1 MTNAL
6 INVGKDNDTTYISKK
21 VETKVDKIS
30 IYNALNNPDENVADN
45 INMKIELVDVLLEQI
60 EMVNDEDDG
69 IEVVSE
75 TGEIVEEE
83 PETTV
88 AVRTVLID
96 KDGKSYQAVSK
107 GVYNSIKQI
116 INIFGEPSTW
126 EDPLTVEVKQ
136 VKVKRGSMLTLN
148 ILG

>member
-6 INVGKDNDTTYISKK
+6 IPVGKDNDTTYISKK

-148 ILG
+148 IVG

>member
-6 INVGKDNDTTYISKK
+6 IPVGKDNDTTYISKK

-136 VKVKRGSMLTLN
+136 VKVKRGFMLTLN

>member
-6 INVGKDNDTTYISKK
+6 IQVGKENDTTWISKK

-126 EDPLTVEVKQ
+126 EDALTVEVKQ

>member
-6 INVGKDNDTTYISKK
+6 IPVGKDNDTTYISKK

-126 EDPLTVEVKQ
+126 EDALTVEVKQ

>member
-6 INVGKDNDTTYISKK
+6 IPVGKDNDTTYISKK

-83 PETTV
+83 SETTV

-96 KDGKSYQAVSK
+96 KDGKAYQAVSK

>member
-6 INVGKDNDTTYISKK
+6 IQVGKENDTTWISKK

>member
-6 INVGKDNDTTYISKK
+6 IPVGKDNDTTYISKK

-60 EMVNDEDDG
+60 EMLNDEDDG

>member
-6 INVGKDNDTTYISKK
+6 IPVGKDNDTTYISKK

-126 EDPLTVEVKQ
+126 DDPLTVEVKQ

>member
-6 INVGKDNDTTYISKK
+6 IPVGKDNDTTYISKK

>member
-30 IYNALNNPDENVADN
+30 IYNALNNPDENVGDN

-60 EMVNDEDDG
+60 EMVNDEDDS
-69 IEVVSE
+69 IEVVAE
-75 TGEIVEEE
+75 TGEIFEEE

-148 ILG
+148 IVG